1 MPEGKNTMISQPLGR
16 RAALG
21 MLAGTAAAGAAGAA
35 GAGDAIAV
43 PWSAGSERPTLLAPP
58 GAADCHHHIYDHHFP
73 ADPAASLHPGDATVA
88 DYRLLQRRLG
98 TTRNVVVQPSTYGT
112 DNRCMLA
119 ALAAFGATARGIAVV
134 HPDIPLAELRRM
146 NEAGVRGIRF
156 NLVQAGATTIE
167 MVEPLSRRI
176 AAFGWHVQIHMKG
189 PQIVEAA
196 EIFRRL
202 PTPVVFDHL
211 ARIPEPEGV
220 NSPAFATLRALLD
233 RGHVWVKLSGAYQDS
248 RIGPP
253 RYADITPLARAYVK
267 AAPERLVWGSDWP
280 HPTEKVKPD
289 DAVLFDLL
297 ADWAPEAATRTQI
310 LVKNP
315 EILYGFS

>member
-1 MPEGKNTMISQPLGR
+1 MAPSKLGR
-16 RAALG
+16 RAV
-21 MLAGTAAAGAAGAA
+21 MQIFAAGATLGAA
-35 GAGDAIAV
+35 AEAAEANSV
-43 PWSAGSERPTLLAPP
+43 PWSAGRERPTLVVPP

-119 ALAAFGATARGIAVV
+119 ALAEFGRAARGIAVV
-134 HPDIPLAELRRM
+134 HPDIAPAELRRM
-146 NEAGVRGIRF
+146 DEAGVRGIRF
-156 NLVQAGATTIE
+156 NLVQAGATTID
-167 MVEPLSRRI
+167 MVAPLSRRI
-176 AAFGWHVQIHMKG
+176 ADLGWHVQIHMKG
-189 PQIVEAA
+189 ADIVAA
-196 EIFRRL
+196 ADGLRRL
-202 PTPVVFDHL
+202 PTPIVFDHFG
-211 ARIPEPEGV
+211 RIPEPEGID
-220 NSPAFATLRALLD
+220 SPAFATMRAFLD
-233 RGHVWVKLSGAYQDS
+233 SGRVWVKLSGAYQDS

-253 RYADITPLARAYVK
+253 SYADIGVLARAYVA

-289 DAVLFDLL
+289 DAILLDLL
-297 ADWAPEAATRTQI
+297 GAWVRDEASRSRI

-315 EILYGFS
+315 EILYGFST

>member
-1 MPEGKNTMISQPLGR
+1 MVSHPLGR
-16 RAALG
+16 RAALQI
-21 MLAGTAAAGAAGAA
+21 LAGSAASGSTGGTALAAE
-35 GAGDAIAV
+35 AIAV
-43 PWSAGSERPTLLAPP
+43 PWSAGRERPSLIAPP
-58 GAADCHHHIYDHHFP
+58 GAADCHHHIYDHRFP
-73 ADPAASLHPGDATVA
+73 ADPAAGLHPGDATVA

-98 TTRNVVVQPSTYGT
+98 TTRNVVVQPSTYGL
-112 DNRCMLA
+112 DNSCMLA
-119 ALAAFGATARGIAVV
+119 ALAAFGKTARGIAVV

-146 NEAGVRGIRF
+146 DEAGVRGVRF
-156 NLVQAGATTIE
+156 NLVQAGATTID

-176 AAFGWHVQIHMKG
+176 HDLGWHVQIHMLG
-189 PQIVEAA
+189 PRIVDAA
-196 EIFRRL
+196 DMFRRL
-202 PTPVVFDHL
+202 PTPIVFDHL

-233 RGHVWVKLSGAYQDS
+233 RGQVWVKLSGAYQDS

-253 RYADITPLARAYVK
+253 GYSDVSAIARAYVE

-289 DAVLFDLL
+289 DAILFDLL
-297 ADWAPEAATRTQI
+297 ADWAPEAATRTRI
-310 LVKNP
+310 LVQNP

>member
-1 MPEGKNTMISQPLGR
+1 MVMASYPFGR
-16 RAALG
+16 RAALQI
-21 MLAGTAAAGAAGAA
+21 LAGAAGGGALAA
-35 GAGDAIAV
+35 EAIAV
-43 PWSAGSERPTLLAPP
+43 PWSAGSERPTLVVPP

-98 TTRNVVVQPSTYGT
+98 TARNVVVQPSTYGT

-119 ALAAFGATARGIAVV
+119 ALAEFGKTARGIAVV

-146 NEAGVRGIRF
+146 DDAGVRGIRF
-156 NLVQAGATTIE
+156 NLVQAGATTID

-176 AAFGWHVQIHMKG
+176 HDLGWHVQIHMKG
-189 PQIVEAA
+189 PRIVEAA
-196 EIFRRL
+196 DVFQRL
-202 PTPVVFDHL
+202 PTPVIFDHL
-211 ARIPEPEGV
+211 ARIPLPEGV
-220 NSPAFATLRALLD
+220 DSPAFATMRALLD

-248 RIGPP
+248 RLGPP
-253 RYADITPLARAYVK
+253 RYADVGAIARAYVK

-280 HPTEKVKPD
+280 HPTENVKPD
-289 DAVLFDLL
+289 DAILLDLL